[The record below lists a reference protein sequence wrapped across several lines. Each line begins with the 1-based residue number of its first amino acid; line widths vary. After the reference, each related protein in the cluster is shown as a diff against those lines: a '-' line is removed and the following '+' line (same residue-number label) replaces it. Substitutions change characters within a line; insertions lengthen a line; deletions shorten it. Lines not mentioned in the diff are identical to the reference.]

1 MMLTTAERA
10 ISGALEAAEKIGV
23 PVTAAVVDSGG
34 HLVALKRMDGCP
46 FPSSEIAVAKA
57 WTAAA
62 FSRSTKLLE
71 DGLGGHA
78 GFTASAAN
86 LFGGKFSARQGGLP
100 LPDGG
105 AIGISGGAPSQDEEI
120 AQAGVD
126 AVGA

>member
-1 MMLTTAERA
+1 MMLTTAEKA
-10 ISGALEAAEKIGV
+10 IAGALATAERIGV

-46 FPSSEIAVAKA
+46 FPSSEIAAAKA

-62 FSRSTKLLE
+62 FSRSTKQLE
-71 DGLGGHA
+71 DSLAGHA
-78 GFTASAAN
+78 GFTASAAY
-86 LFGGKFSARQGGLP
+86 LSAGKFSARQGGLP

-105 AIGISGGAPSQDEEI
+105 AIGISGGAPAQDEEI

-126 AVGA
+126 AVSA